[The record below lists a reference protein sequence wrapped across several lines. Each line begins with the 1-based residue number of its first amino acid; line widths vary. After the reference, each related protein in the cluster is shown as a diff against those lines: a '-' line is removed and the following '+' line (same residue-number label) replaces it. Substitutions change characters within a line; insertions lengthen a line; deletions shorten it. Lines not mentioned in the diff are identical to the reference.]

1 MCYNVDIKT
10 QGGMTMKKEQIFKI
24 REKYTFSKKTGWEL
38 DNETGAVVIYSIKA
52 IYHNGDYYSMETGEE
67 IVFEPYVAKVRESC
81 GNVAL
86 QVPGTGVIVYRK
98 NEQGQTEILLQLRKD
113 FNIYGLPG
121 GAIELGQTY
130 EECAAMELFQ
140 ETAYLANPEDMK
152 LLKIYAGPK
161 HITRYPS
168 GDIVFHSVA
177 VYKIDGS
184 LCTKTECQY
193 DTNETKKIVWA
204 NLQEIRTLL
213 NEKLVFPN
221 NVPILEDIV
230 NEYFK

>member
-1 MCYNVDIKT
+1 
-10 QGGMTMKKEQIFKI
+10 MKKEQIFKL
-24 REKYTFSKKTGWEL
+24 RKKYLGNKNSGWEL
-38 DNETGAVVIYSIKA
+38 DNETGALVIYSINA
-52 IYHNGDYYSMETGEE
+52 IYYEGNYYSMKNGEK
-67 IVFEPYVAKVRESC
+67 ITFEPYVEKVRKSC
-81 GNVAL
+81 GNGAL

-121 GAIELGQTY
+121 GSIELGQTY
-130 EECAAMELFQ
+130 EECAVMELFQ
-140 ETAYLANPEDMK
+140 ETAYLANPQDMK

-184 LCTKTECQY
+184 LCTKTEYQY
-193 DTNETKKIVWA
+193 DTNETKEIIWA
-204 NLQEIRTLL
+204 NLQKIRQLL

-221 NVPILEDIV
+221 NVPILEDVV

>member
-1 MCYNVDIKT
+1 
-10 QGGMTMKKEQIFKI
+10 MKKEQIFKI
-24 REKYTFSKKTGWEL
+24 RETYGCNKKSGWEL
-38 DNETGAVVIYSIKA
+38 DKETGAIVIYPINA
-52 IYHNGDYYSMETGEE
+52 IYHEGNYYSMKTGEK
-67 IVFEPYVAKVRESC
+67 IVFDPYVAKIRERC
-81 GNVAL
+81 GNSAL

-98 NEQGQTEILLQLRKD
+98 NKQEQTEILLQLRKD
-113 FNIYGLPG
+113 FNTYGLPG

-130 EECAAMELFQ
+130 EECAVIELFQ

-177 VYKIDGS
+177 VYKIDGK

-204 NLQEIRTLL
+204 NIQEIKRLL
-213 NEKLVFPN
+213 DEKLVFPN
-221 NVPILEDIV
+221 NIPILEDIV